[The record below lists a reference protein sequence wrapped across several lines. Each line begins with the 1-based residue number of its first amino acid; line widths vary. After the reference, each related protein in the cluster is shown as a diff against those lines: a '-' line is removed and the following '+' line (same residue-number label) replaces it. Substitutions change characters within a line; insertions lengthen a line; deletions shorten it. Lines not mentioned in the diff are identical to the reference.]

1 MWGRAPREM
10 LRIGFDVD
18 GVFANMESE
27 LMRQARLLFGED
39 VPRRSADRGPDSF
52 DPKDSPEPSSESPPA
67 LNKLQLT
74 PRRQS
79 RLWRH
84 VQSIDNFWES
94 LDEVEPG
101 AVRRVAHA
109 VAERRWEV
117 IFLTKRPGSAGAS
130 SQVQTQRWFQAKGF
144 ALPSVFVVQG
154 SRGRIASAL
163 GLDIVVDDRP
173 ENCLDVL
180 ADSSARAVLVWRD
193 DEKLL
198 PASVRPLG
206 IAIVFSVA
214 ECLDLLMKIDAAS
227 RQPPGLVDR
236 VRKLLGLKSLNQPV

>member
-1 MWGRAPREM
+1 
-10 LRIGFDVD
+10 GFDVD

-27 LMRQARLLFGED
+27 LIRHARLLFGED

-67 LNKLQLT
+67 LNKLRLT

-144 ALPSVFVVQG
+144 PLPSVFVVQG

-163 GLDIVVDDRP
+163 GLDIVV
-173 ENCLDVL
+173 
-180 ADSSARAVLVWRD
+180 
-193 DEKLL
+193 
-198 PASVRPLG
+198 
-206 IAIVFSVA
+206 
-214 ECLDLLMKIDAAS
+214 
-227 RQPPGLVDR
+227 
-236 VRKLLGLKSLNQPV
+236 